1 MEKTKILV
9 ITQEDSFVIPKNI
22 FILKDIKNIDVVA
35 AVKINSI
42 GAVKNKKNLFLKGF
56 GYYQVSKMSLIFF
69 INVAMDFLD
78 KIFLY
83 KIGFLKSIKSAASI
97 ITFNGTRP
105 TNSDPVTRIPLSLAF
120 SQASSK
126 AM

>member
-42 GAVKNKKNLFLKGF
+42 GSVKNKKNLFLKGF
-56 GYYQVSKMSLIFF
+56 GYYQMLKMSLIFF
-69 INVAMDFLD
+69 INVALDFLD
-78 KIFLY
+78 KILPP
-83 KIGFLKSIKSAASI
+83 
-97 ITFNGTRP
+97 P
-105 TNSDPVTRIPLSLAF
+105 TSRTG
-120 SQASSK
+120 
-126 AM
+126 